1 MFVGGFP
8 AHKNIFSVVLC
19 VLCVSVVRYLMKLAI
34 SIDVEEEG
42 LFSGEY
48 ARTPPGVS
56 NVSQLQRLEF
66 IPREFGLPLTL
77 LVTYQVAQDAAA
89 RKVLEYWRDH
99 YGTEIGAH
107 LHPWNTPP
115 FADLSEPEPV
125 RSEKIPRPLLRDK
138 LANLV
143 GSIKEYLEVTPR
155 SFRMGRFDWGPKLLS
170 LLPEMGFQV
179 DSSMVPLTQKVGGP
193 DYFLAPSDPFR
204 LQVPGFAAPPLVEAP
219 LTMVPVFAG
228 APRLIYRVSAAL
240 PGDWRERL
248 RSRFPYVLAAG
259 IHPVWYPLPS
269 MRLAVRLHRRRGGRV
284 LNMFLHSSELA
295 AGGTPQFPDEAAVA
309 RLIGKIRVFLTWLQA
324 TGPVEGITLSDLY
337 KPEGPS

>member
-1 MFVGGFP
+1 
-8 AHKNIFSVVLC
+8 
-19 VLCVSVVRYLMKLAI
+19 MKLVI

-48 ARTPPGVS
+48 ARTPPGVT
-56 NVSQLQRLEF
+56 NVAQLKRLEF
-66 IPREFGLPLTL
+66 IPREFGIPLTL
-77 LVTYQVAQDAAA
+77 LVTYQVARDPAA
-89 RKVLEYWRDH
+89 REVLYYWRDR

-125 RSEKIPRPLLRDK
+125 RSEKIPLPILKDK

-143 GSIKEYLEVTPR
+143 SAIQEGLGVTPR

-193 DYFLAPSDPFR
+193 DYFLAPNDPFR
-204 LQVPGFAAPPLVEAP
+204 LPVPGAAGGTLLEVP
-219 LTMVPVFAG
+219 LTMIPVCPAS
-228 APRLIYRVSAAL
+228 ARLVYRLSATF
-240 PGDWRERL
+240 PGSRGERV
-248 RSRFPYVLAAG
+248 RGWFPYVLAAG
-259 IHPVWYPLPS
+259 IHPVWFPLPS
-269 MRLAVRLHRRRGGRV
+269 MRLAVKLHRRRRGRA

-295 AGGTPQFPDEAAVA
+295 VGGTPQLPTEAAVE
-309 RLIGKIRVFLTWLQA
+309 RLVQNIRTFLNWLKA
-324 TGPVEGITLSDLY
+324 TGPVQGVTLSELYDL
-337 KPEGPS
+337 EGFGGG

>member
-1 MFVGGFP
+1 
-8 AHKNIFSVVLC
+8 
-19 VLCVSVVRYLMKLAI
+19 MKLVI

-66 IPREFGLPLTL
+66 IPREFGFPLTL
-77 LVTYQVAQDAAA
+77 LVTYQVARDAAA
-89 RKVLEYWRDH
+89 REVLKYWRDRH
-99 YGTEIGAH
+99 AAEIGAH

-115 FADLSEPEPV
+115 FADLSGPEPV
-125 RSEKIPRPLLRDK
+125 RSEKIPLPILRDK

-143 GSIKEYLEVTPR
+143 DCIKNYLGVAPR
-155 SFRMGRFDWGPKLLS
+155 AFRMGRFDWGPKLLS
-170 LLPEMGFQV
+170 LLPEMGFKV
-179 DSSMVPLTQKVGGP
+179 DSSIVPLTQKVGGP
-193 DYFLAPSDPFR
+193 DYFLAPNDPFR
-204 LQVPGFAAPPLVEAP
+204 MQVPGFAGSPLVEAP

-228 APRLIYRVSAAL
+228 TPRLIYRLSGAL
-240 PGDWRERL
+240 PGDWGERL
-248 RSRFPYVLAAG
+248 LSRFPYVLAAG

-295 AGGTPQFPDEAAVA
+295 VGGTPQFPNEAAVA
-309 RLIGKIRVFLTWLQA
+309 RLIAKIRAFLTWLRS
-324 TGPVEGITLSDLY
+324 TGPVQGVTLSELY
-337 KPEGPS
+337 EMEGLS